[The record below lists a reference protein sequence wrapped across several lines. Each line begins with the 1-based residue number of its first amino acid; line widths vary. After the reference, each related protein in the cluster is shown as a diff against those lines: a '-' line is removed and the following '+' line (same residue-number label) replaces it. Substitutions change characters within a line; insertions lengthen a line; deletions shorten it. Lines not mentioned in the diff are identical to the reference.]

1 MGQRLEGW
9 IPAPVLPELVRH
21 AWSLLLNAIARLGAV
36 CTSEGLDLQS
46 SSPLVC
52 WDFFSACLSFS
63 LLHNVA
69 FVPYRLHTCCSF
81 FSLSQ
86 LLHVTSQTLAF
97 LGISHFCNLLGGAT
111 CTVLFQYKCQQP
123 TADLYLAAGNV
134 PQIL

>member
-81 FSLSQ
+81 FFLSQ
-86 LLHVTSQTLAF
+86 LFTCDVSNA
-97 LGISHFCNLLGGAT
+97 GISWNFTFLQLVRRGH
-111 CTVLFQYKCQQP
+111 
-123 TADLYLAAGNV
+123 LYGV
-134 PQIL
+134 ISVQVSTTHS

>member
-81 FSLSQ
+81 FFSRN
-86 LLHVTSQTLAF
+86 F
-97 LGISHFCNLLGGAT
+97 
-111 CTVLFQYKCQQP
+111 YM
-123 TADLYLAAGNV
+123 
-134 PQIL
+134 